1 MLPAPVASAL
11 VPVLNEARHLQRA
24 LATIGEQEI
33 DGELEILVIDG
44 GSTDASREIVARI
57 SRGDDRIRVLDNP
70 AGRIP
75 NGLNVG
81 LRAARGAYVVR
92 MDAHTWYPRD
102 YIARGIRRLERG
114 DVASVSGP
122 QLAVGDTPTSTAVAT
137 ALHSRLGVGG
147 ARFRR
152 VGAREQEVDSGYCGV
167 WPRDLLLE
175 VGGWDEDWMVNED
188 GELAGRLRARGG
200 RIVCLPEMAAH
211 YVPRSSLRALARQ
224 YWRYGQYRAKTAGRH
239 SDALRRSHVLPPA
252 LVSLTAGS
260 ALPIRRVR
268 PLRWAVA
275 LYGTLLLTEGAR
287 MARRHSDV
295 KLAARVPA
303 ALATMHLAWGAGF
316 LDGCRRFG
324 VPGRALTALVG
335 RRDAP
340 QPDSPVDRDL
350 RIGYVVS
357 RFPVLSETFVLRELV
372 EIDGRPGVRCKL
384 FSLFPEPGGPVHP
397 AGHPWVARRRC
408 ASPAGAARAL
418 GYWAVH
424 RPLRLVSVIS
434 LVVRDY
440 LRSPILLGR
449 ALVAVAYALQHA
461 RTLRIEPVDHLHA
474 HFATYPALAAWTCS
488 RLVGVP
494 FSFTA
499 HAHDIFVHR
508 LGLRRRI
515 EDAAFCVAISEH
527 NAIILRDVAGGES
540 DDIHVVRCGVHPGSY
555 AVRPRAPRAAGPMLI
570 ACVAAM
576 KPYKGHR
583 VLLDAVAHLVADGE
597 AIEVELA
604 GDGPLRHEL
613 ERQCARLGVTD
624 RVRFLGRLT
633 EPEVTAVLDR
643 ADAFV
648 AASTVQR
655 DGQTD
660 GIPVALIEAMAAGVP
675 VVASNVAGVSELVRH
690 GETGLLTEP
699 EDDAALADALRSLR
713 DEPTPAVERARA
725 ARALVEE
732 RFTVEGEASRLL
744 DLIRARSPNAA
755 PGNAERLAREASFH
769 DGAFA
774 EHTRVKTQRFYDI
787 GRDAYDR
794 YDEVLTAI
802 LRPGSSVLEYGCGPG
817 GRAIALACSGATVH
831 GIDISPVAIRL
842 AREAAKHHGVE
853 HTATFSVTDAEALDL
868 PDCSF
873 DVVCGTSII
882 HHLDIDRA
890 YREVAR
896 VLRPSGRAVF
906 LEPLGHNPMINA
918 YRRLTPG
925 LRTDDEHPLR
935 LSDLGAARAHF
946 GGVTVEHFTLLA
958 LAAAAVRGR
967 SSMRVAHALREI
979 DHWLFA
985 TLPALRRWSWTVV
998 VVLSRPRPG

>member
-1 MLPAPVASAL
+1 MSAPVASIL
-11 VPVLNEARHLQRA
+11 VPVLDEAGHLERT
-24 LATIGEQEI
+24 LATIGEQEV

-44 GSTDASREIVARI
+44 GSTDGSREIVVRI
-57 SRGDDRIRVLDNP
+57 SRRDDRVRVLDNP

-75 NGLNVG
+75 NALNIG
-81 LRAARGAYVVR
+81 LRAARAAYVVR
-92 MDAHTWYPRD
+92 MDAHTSYPRD
-102 YIARGIRRLERG
+102 YIARGVERLERG

-122 QLAVGDTPTSTAVAT
+122 QLAVGDTPTSRAVAI
-137 ALHSRLGVGG
+137 ALQSRLGVGS
-147 ARFRR
+147 ASFRR
-152 VGAREQEVDSGYCGV
+152 VGAGERQVDSGYCGM
-167 WPRDLLLE
+167 WPRELLLE
-175 VGGWDEDWMVNED
+175 LGGWDEDWVVNED
-188 GELAGRLRARGG
+188 GELASRLRARGG

-239 SDALRRSHVLPPA
+239 RDGLRRSHVLPPA
-252 LVSLTAGS
+252 LVGVTAGS
-260 ALPIRRVR
+260 ALPGPRVR
-268 PLRWAVA
+268 PLRLALA
-275 LYGTLLLTEGAR
+275 LYGTVLLTEGAR
-287 MARRHSDV
+287 MARRHSDA

-324 VPGRALTALVG
+324 VPGRALTALAG
-335 RRDAP
+335 RRDTP
-340 QPDSPVDRDL
+340 PPDLPGDRDL

-372 EIDGRPGVRCKL
+372 EIDGRPGVRCEL
-384 FSLFPEPGGPVHP
+384 FSLFPEPDGPVHP
-397 AGHPWVARRRC
+397 AGLPWIARRRC

-418 GYWAVH
+418 AYWGMR
-424 RPLRLVSVIS
+424 RPLRLAAIIAQVI
-434 LVVRDY
+434 RDY
-440 LRSPILLGR
+440 LRRPVLLGR
-449 ALVAVAYALQHA
+449 ALVAVAYALEHA

-527 NAIILRDVAGGES
+527 NASILRDVTGGVS
-540 DDIHVVRCGVHPGSY
+540 DDIHVVHCGVHPGSY
-555 AVRPRAPRAAGPMLI
+555 AVRLRAPRAAEPMRI

-583 VLLDAVAHLVADGE
+583 VLLEAVARLVADGE

-613 ERQCARLGVTD
+613 ERQCARSGIAD

-633 EPEVTAVLDR
+633 EPEVTGVLDR
-643 ADAFV
+643 SDVFV

-660 GIPVALIEAMAAGVP
+660 GVPVALMEAMAAGVP
-675 VVASNVAGVSELVRH
+675 VVASDVAGVAELVRH
-690 GETGLLTEP
+690 GETGLLTAP

-713 DEPTPAVERARA
+713 AQPTQAVDRARA
-725 ARALVEE
+725 GRALVEE

-744 DLIRARSPNAA
+744 RLIRERSPGAA
-755 PGNAERLAREASFH
+755 SGKAQRLAREASFH

-774 EHTRVKTQRFYDI
+774 EHTRVTTQRFYDV
-787 GRDAYDR
+787 GREAYDR
-794 YDEVLTAI
+794 YNEVLADVV
-802 LRPGSSVLEYGCGPG
+802 RPGSSVLEYGCGPG
-817 GRAIALACSGATVH
+817 GRAVALACGGATVH

-842 AREAAKHHGVE
+842 AHDAAQRHGVE
-853 HTATFSVTDAEALDL
+853 HSASFSVMDAEALDL

-906 LEPLGHNPMINA
+906 LEPLGHNPAINA

-925 LRTDDEHPLR
+925 LRTEDEHPLR
-935 LSDLGAARAHF
+935 LSDLEAARDHF
-946 GGVTVEHFTLLA
+946 GGVTVEHFTLVA

-967 SSMRVAHALREI
+967 SSARMARALRDI